1 MPAGKQI
8 LVGHFNETAGIWE
21 NCPVEQLPN
30 GQWKV
35 TYYSLSPFYVLF
47 LDEGKENPFVIIEAP
62 EEPEQTEPDTTNE
75 TKPVETPAEEAK
87 SPLAAAWLIPGI
99 FALYAGLK
107 RRNN

>member
-1 MPAGKQI
+1 MQT
-8 LVGHFNETAGIWE
+8 LR
-21 NCPVEQLPN
+21 
-30 GQWKV
+30 WKK
-35 TYYSLSPFYVLF
+35 TRSLLLALLLMAAVVLT
-47 LDEGKENPFVIIEAP
+47 GCGSK
-62 EEPEQTEPDTTNE
+62 EPEQTEPDTTNE